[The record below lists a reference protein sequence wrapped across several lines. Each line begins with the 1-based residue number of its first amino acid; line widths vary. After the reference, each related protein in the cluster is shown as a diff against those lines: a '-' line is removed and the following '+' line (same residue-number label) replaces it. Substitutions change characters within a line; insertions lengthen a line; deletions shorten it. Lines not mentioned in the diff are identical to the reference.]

1 MAPKELHYR
10 DYNKFNAYDFKT
22 ELRQNL
28 ATSIIQQFRIY
39 QNLAIRKIL
48 KNYS

>member
-10 DYNKFNAYDFKT
+10 DYNEFNANDFKT

-28 ATSIIQQFRIY
+28 ATSII
-39 QNLAIRKIL
+39 
-48 KNYS
+48 